1 MGYKMTPDTQVHG
14 LFKRPTARGDK
25 WVVSARV
32 KGGSPTKVTLGY
44 CSNLPAK
51 EARVI
56 AKKHLANMAQG
67 INPNHAR
74 KTQQAKGMTLR
85 QAIEQYISE
94 KHTRLQSSTVRSYR
108 STLGNN
114 FVSWMNRPISS
125 ITPQECVQRY
135 LAIKEE
141 VALRSKQKVKAN
153 EPGEAEASKAMRT
166 LHAVFKYFT
175 SDMLPDNSGRLLPFG
190 NPVDGLTDKRI
201 KTQLKPR
208 ERALSHS
215 ERVALLEFLTHP
227 SHYYDEYMRPKP
239 QDSKAPVKYDHA
251 DWLII
256 ILCTGLRREEPL
268 KLKWEHVDF
277 KEKTYTITE
286 TKNGQPLTLPMTTRI
301 ESILLRRSKE
311 LNELSPFV
319 FPQRT
324 NLNKPATMNRV
335 YERLSRMSGIE
346 FTPHDLRRTAA
357 TALKEL
363 SYSIEDI
370 GRILNHKKTNVTE
383 HYIQT
388 TAEHMREALQELE
401 SILFDDKPEDLESIP
416 PEPEWD

>member
-1 MGYKMTPDTQVHG
+1 MGYKMTPDSQVTG
-14 LFKRPTARGDK
+14 LFKRPTAKGDK
-25 WVVSARV
+25 WVVRSRI
-32 KGGSPTKVTLGY
+32 KGGSNTTVTIGF
-44 CSNLPAK
+44 CSIFSVAQARALAK
-51 EARVI
+51 E
-56 AKKHLANMAQG
+56 HLATMAQG

-74 KTQQAKGMTLR
+74 KVKQAKGMTLS
-85 QAIEQYISE
+85 QAIEQYFSE
-94 KHTRLQSSTVRSYR
+94 KRTRLKPSTIRTYK

-114 FVSWMNRPISS
+114 FDSWMNRPISS
-125 ITPQECVQRY
+125 ITPQECTQRY

-141 VALRSKQKVKAN
+141 VALRSKQKAKAN
-153 EPGEAEASKAMRT
+153 EPGQGEANKAMRT
-166 LHAVFKYFT
+166 LHAVFQYFT

-208 ERALSHS
+208 TRALSHI

-227 SHYYDEYMRPKP
+227 SHYYDEFMRPKA
-239 QDSKAPVKYDHA
+239 QDSKAPVKYDHT
-251 DWLII
+251 DWLIM

-277 KEKTYTITE
+277 KGKTYTITE
-286 TKNGQPLTLPMTTRI
+286 TKNGQPLTLPMTARI
-301 ESILLRRSKE
+301 EGILSRRAEELR
-311 LNELSPFV
+311 ELSPYV
-319 FPQRT
+319 FPQRA
-324 NLNKPATMNRV
+324 NLSKPATMNRV
-335 YERLSRMSGIE
+335 YERLSRMSGID

-370 GRILNHKKTNVTE
+370 GRILNHRKTNVTE

-401 SILFDDKPEDLESIP
+401 SILFDDKPEDLDIIP
-416 PEPEWD
+416 PVPEWD

>member
-1 MGYKMTPDTQVHG
+1 MGYKMISDTQLSG
-14 LFKRPTARGDK
+14 LYRRPTSKGDK

-32 KGGSPTKVTLGY
+32 KDGNPTKITLGY
-44 CSNLPAK
+44 CDNLPAK
-51 EARVI
+51 EARAI
-56 AKKHLANMAQG
+56 AKRHLADMALG

-74 KTQQAKGMTLR
+74 KTQQAKGMTLS

-94 KHTRLQSSTVRSYR
+94 KHRRLKPSTIRSYR

-175 SDMLPDNSGRLLPFG
+175 SDMLPDNSGRLLPYG
-190 NPVDGLTDKRI
+190 NPVDGLTDKRL
-201 KTQLKPR
+201 KSQLKPR
-208 ERALSHS
+208 TRALSHS

-227 SHYYDEYMRPKP
+227 SHYYDEYMRAKP

-251 DWLII
+251 DWLIM

-268 KLKWEHVDF
+268 KLKWEDVDF
-277 KEKTYTITE
+277 KAETFTIVE
-286 TKNGQPLTLPMTTRI
+286 TKNGQPLTLPMTARI
-301 ESILLRRSKE
+301 KDILQRRADE
-311 LNELSPFV
+311 LYELSPYV

-324 NLNKPATMNRV
+324 NLDKPATMNRV
-335 YERLSRMSGIE
+335 YERLSRMSGID

-363 SYSIEDI
+363 GYAIEDI
-370 GRILNHKKTNVTE
+370 GRILNHRKTNVTE

-401 SILFDDKPEDLESIP
+401 SILFDDKPEDLEIIP
-416 PEPEWD
+416 QEPKWD